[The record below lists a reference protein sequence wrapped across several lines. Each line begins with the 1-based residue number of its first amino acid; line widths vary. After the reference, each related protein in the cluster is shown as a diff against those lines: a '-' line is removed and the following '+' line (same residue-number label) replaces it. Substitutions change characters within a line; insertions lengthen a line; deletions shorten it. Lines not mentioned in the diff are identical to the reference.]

1 MLCLCIFLLLLLFI
15 NVQTVRPKQTV
26 SGSHL
31 YPVRSFE
38 AAVHAGTA
46 GPPRAPPSLNPR
58 GGETASAQ
66 SYTHKILPSHTH
78 LWHFELQICV
88 LNRRIGLA
96 KTWGTYSERVRWLNR
111 FISALTSTKTR
122 RRDRNCASLLLLLSA
137 SLSVSRL
144 LMPGD
149 E

>member
-1 MLCLCIFLLLLLFI
+1 MLCLCIFLLLLFF

-31 YPVRSFE
+31 YPVRSFA

-66 SYTHKILPSHTH
+66 SYTQDPAFTHTFMT
-78 LWHFELQICV
+78 L
-88 LNRRIGLA
+88 
-96 KTWGTYSERVRWLNR
+96 
-111 FISALTSTKTR
+111 
-122 RRDRNCASLLLLLSA
+122 
-137 SLSVSRL
+137 
-144 LMPGD
+144 
-149 E
+149 